1 MKKNNYFI
9 PLVLIFSLF
18 FIWAISSNLL
28 PSMIR
33 QLMETF
39 KLSAFMGSLTEASYW
54 MAYFIFPIPIAMF
67 MKRYSYKAGIIMG
80 LLIAAVGGLLFFPA
94 AAIQQYWAYLAI
106 FFIIAT
112 GMCFLETAANPYV
125 TVLGDPNTAP
135 RRLNLA
141 QSFNGLGAFIAAMFL
156 SKLVLRGKK
165 YVQEAIPNDLREVI
179 PADYPG
185 GWDAYMQTKIDSMR
199 LPYLILAG
207 VLIIIAIVVIFSY
220 LPKIKEG
227 EHEEGDT
234 KGEKLID
241 FSVFK
246 RSHLRNGVI
255 AQFFYNGGQTAINAM
270 FLIYTCYYV
279 GLKETEVVE
288 SLSPFSA
295 STWFGIYMGAFLL
308 GRWSGTFLMRKFRPQ
323 DMLVVYAVI
332 NVALCAVIVLVG
344 GITGLY
350 AMIGVSFF
358 MSIMY
363 PTQFSMALKDLGSKT
378 KSGSA
383 FLVMAIVG
391 NVFLPPLTGRI
402 MDKFP
407 EIYHVAYIVPLIC
420 FIFCGYYGWK
430 GHKVVD

>member
-9 PLVLIFSLF
+9 PLILIFSLF

-28 PSMIR
+28 PTMIR
-33 QLMETF
+33 QLMKMFE
-39 KLSAFMGSLTEASYW
+39 LSPAMASLTESFYW
-54 MAYFIFPIPIAMF
+54 APYFLLPIPIAMF
-67 MKRYSYKAGIIMG
+67 MKRYTYKAGIIAG
-80 LLIAAVGGLLFFPA
+80 LLIAAAGGLLFFLVSE
-94 AAIQQYWAYLAI
+94 IQEYWAYLTL

-125 TVLGDPNTAP
+125 TALGKPETAP

-141 QSFNGLGAFIAAMFL
+141 QSFNGLGAFIAGMFL
-156 SKLVLRGKK
+156 SKLVLSSDN
-165 YVQEAIPNDLREVI
+165 YTRETI
-179 PADYPG
+179 PADYQG
-185 GWDAYMQTKIDSMR
+185 GWDGFITAESNAMK

-207 VLIIIAIVVIFSY
+207 VLILIAVVFIVSH
-220 LPKIKEG
+220 LPRIKEG

-270 FLIYTCYYV
+270 FLIYACSHV

-288 SLSPFSA
+288 NLSTFSA
-295 STWFGIYMGAFLL
+295 STWFGIYLGAFLL

-323 DMLVVYAVI
+323 DMLVVYSVI

-344 GITGLY
+344 GIIGLY

-363 PTQFSMALKDLGSKT
+363 PTQFSLALKDLGAKT

-391 NVFLPPLTGRI
+391 NVLLPPLTGFLLRYFG
-402 MDKFP
+402 D
-407 EIYHVAYIVPLIC
+407 YYYVAYIVPLIC

-430 GHKVVD
+430 GHVIKN